1 MLESWLNSTSQK
13 LSSFVST
20 VEDEVNSLM
29 DNVTNSQTAEEV
41 TDVGKAIGEF
51 FDGVSI
57 TLNEIM
63 TKTTSPEEDRETFTH
78 VKHFGEI
85 PGSSLKPIPTKYVTQ
100 NLRDELFDDEWS
112 AFLRLKSLPCSEG
125 FSDRFLM
132 ACLFSR
138 KLDVQRTETMLLSN
152 RRWREEN
159 GFSVI
164 PEWESLDKNRLVE
177 GRFILKIPGTRARNG
192 EGIIYIQMGKMF
204 PQKWPG
210 FTETCINWAVWNGM
224 HGGLYEGMDY
234 FRNGM
239 VMIIDMSQV
248 GWNNID
254 LSLQTKMGSVLL
266 DNFPMRTCK
275 ILILNPPWILNT
287 FLSALH
293 LVLKKK
299 LIERIFVMKDNSEL
313 LVHVSEENLHENWGG
328 NLHYHIED
336 WFEFC
341 REQDSFNVNVEEDSS
356 SSLF

>member
-192 EGIIYIQMGKMF
+192 E
-204 PQKWPG
+204 
-210 FTETCINWAVWNGM
+210 V
-224 HGGLYEGMDY
+224 
-234 FRNGM
+234 
-239 VMIIDMSQV
+239 
-248 GWNNID
+248 
-254 LSLQTKMGSVLL
+254 
-266 DNFPMRTCK
+266 
-275 ILILNPPWILNT
+275 
-287 FLSALH
+287 
-293 LVLKKK
+293 
-299 LIERIFVMKDNSEL
+299 
-313 LVHVSEENLHENWGG
+313 
-328 NLHYHIED
+328 
-336 WFEFC
+336 
-341 REQDSFNVNVEEDSS
+341 
-356 SSLF
+356 